1 MQSTVKIFRYLYE
14 HLPPLF
20 PADMNLKMKAELGAL
35 ESQPNLPVTKVEDI
49 MIGFGYEVWPWNQAY
64 KEFLEAAEQELGEHF
79 LLPNLSEAAQEKY
92 AEFKEYLGTL
102 HDLHSGKAAE
112 FFSSEQRGELCT
124 ALVDMQTK
132 LKDYVDRE
140 ILGLNNKK
148 YLQRVE
154 EFKLLIEDLKN
165 HIEDLRRLAAAETDH
180 PNLADE
186 IKDKIRTFEYS
197 LCMLGPELQFD
208 AVCQA
213 KDFFAG
219 RKQDLNRL
227 RGIHVPLQIDLYN

>member
-1 MQSTVKIFRYLYE
+1 MQSTLKIFRYLFE

-20 PADMNLKMKAELGAL
+20 PADLALKMKAELGAL
-35 ESQPNLPVTKVEDI
+35 ESQPNMPIEKLEDI
-49 MIGFGYEVWPWNQAY
+49 MIRFGYEVWPWNQAY
-64 KEFLEAAEQELGEHF
+64 KEFLEVAEKSLGEHF
-79 LLPNLSEAAQEKY
+79 LLPDLSAATQEKY

-112 FFSSEQRGELCT
+112 FFNPEQRGELCS
-124 ALVDMQTK
+124 ALVDMQNK
-132 LKDYVDRE
+132 LKNYVDRE
-140 ILGLNNKK
+140 VVGMNNKK

-154 EFKLLIEDLKN
+154 DFKVLIEDIKK
-165 HIEDLRRLAAAETDH
+165 HVEDLRKLAAAENDH

-197 LCMLGPELQFD
+197 LCMLGPELQYD

-213 KDFFAG
+213 KDFFVG
-219 RKQDLNRL
+219 RKQDLNRM
-227 RGIHVPLQIDLYN
+227 RGTHMSAQIDWYK